1 MFTDPNATAAW
12 SRGLSPELLLDVSL
26 KTFASLCSG
35 ESPQLNFEDE
45 GWVVLPHGDVPSQ
58 HRARGRGDG
67 VLARRADA
75 PSRPLRTVAMLALA
89 RSNDMKRAHVR
100 AVRAA
105 IDPRPQDV
113 GRAFRNLAL
122 DYLRVRNDGDHG
134 VSRSSLAI
142 MITSWL
148 SAHPRSM

>member
-1 MFTDPNATAAW
+1 MCRR
-12 SRGLSPELLLDVSL
+12 SI
-26 KTFASLCSG
+26 
-35 ESPQLNFEDE
+35 
-45 GWVVLPHGDVPSQ
+45 
-58 HRARGRGDG
+58 ARVDG
-67 VLARRADA
+67 VTVFWRGERMRR
-75 PSRPLRTVAMLALA
+75 PGLLHTVAMLALA
-89 RSNDMKRAHVR
+89 RSNDMMRAHVR
-100 AVRAA
+100 AARAA